1 MIIFVTD
8 TKIHS
13 IMPHIN
19 VKCYPKHLT
28 EQEMK
33 AFVED
38 LTLLA
43 EKHLKATEEYVSI
56 SYQEIPADE
65 WKETVFDKE
74 IRPNIGH
81 LAKDPGY
88 DM

>member
-1 MIIFVTD
+1 
-8 TKIHS
+8 
-13 IMPHIN
+13 MPHIK

-28 EQEMK
+28 EQEMN
-33 AFVED
+33 AFVAD
-38 LTLLA
+38 LTRLA
-43 EKHLKATEEYVSI
+43 EKHLKATENYVSI
-56 SYQEIPADE
+56 SYEEVPAE
-65 WKETVFDKE
+65 QWKTEVFDKE

>member
-1 MIIFVTD
+1 
-8 TKIHS
+8 
-13 IMPHIN
+13 MPHIN

-28 EQEMK
+28 
-33 AFVED
+33 
-38 LTLLA
+38 
-43 EKHLKATEEYVSI
+43 
-56 SYQEIPADE
+56 
-65 WKETVFDKE
+65 DKE

>member
-1 MIIFVTD
+1 MLLNCKQNTNMNTLNLTQEWDKTFP
-8 TKIHS
+8 S

-19 VKCYPKHLT
+19 VKCYPKH
-28 EQEMK
+28 
-33 AFVED
+33 F
-38 LTLLA
+38 
-43 EKHLKATEEYVSI
+43 S
-56 SYQEIPADE
+56 
-65 WKETVFDKE
+65 DKE